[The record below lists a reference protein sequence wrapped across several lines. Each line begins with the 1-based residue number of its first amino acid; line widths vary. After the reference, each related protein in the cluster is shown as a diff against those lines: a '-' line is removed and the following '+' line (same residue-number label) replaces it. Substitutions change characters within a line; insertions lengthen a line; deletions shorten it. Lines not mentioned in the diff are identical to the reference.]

1 MSAVVAVFPSG
12 SIVSYEVSQCLL
24 QEKYVEVLMGI
35 SSNGAYEDLTD
46 PDSFHILVNNA
57 PHIDD
62 SELTWKLFWNRLPVQ
77 PTHLILTNDLAV
89 LWASRMRENNVWSDS
104 IRVMAPPTAINDIA
118 FNKLKTYQC
127 WPEISPRLYPNSEVN
142 QWYVKPVVG
151 HSSIGCRYIDE
162 VEAAKLH
169 EDKNLVV
176 CEGLSK
182 DALEYTVECYGQEL
196 IGARI
201 REKNLW
207 RVQCPYSHWSC
218 YSWHKYDIR
227 TTARIHYRI

>member
-1 MSAVVAVFPSG
+1 
-12 SIVSYEVSQCLL
+12 
-24 QEKYVEVLMGI
+24 
-35 SSNGAYEDLTD
+35 
-46 PDSFHILVNNA
+46 
-57 PHIDD
+57 
-62 SELTWKLFWNRLPVQ
+62 
-77 PTHLILTNDLAV
+77 
-89 LWASRMRENNVWSDS
+89 MRENNVWSDS

-196 IGARI
+196 MGARI
-201 REKNLW
+201 REKTSGGFSVLT
-207 RVQCPYSHWSC
+207 RIGVVTPGIKTIIRIIG
-218 YSWHKYDIR
+218 SWPR
-227 TTARIHYRI
+227 NRYRAPMRS